1 MIHQLRHPWEMA
13 LAEKSYYYCDD
24 PACRIIYF
32 DEDDETITID
42 QLRTPVGVKSDDADA
57 TICYCFGV
65 SKSDAIADP
74 SAKSYVVAQTKNNL
88 CACEARNPF
97 GRCCLKDFPK

>member
-65 SKSDAIADP
+65 SKSFP
-74 SAKSYVVAQTKNNL
+74 HRSPPEFSALSAMLLQM
-88 CACEARNPF
+88 
-97 GRCCLKDFPK
+97 